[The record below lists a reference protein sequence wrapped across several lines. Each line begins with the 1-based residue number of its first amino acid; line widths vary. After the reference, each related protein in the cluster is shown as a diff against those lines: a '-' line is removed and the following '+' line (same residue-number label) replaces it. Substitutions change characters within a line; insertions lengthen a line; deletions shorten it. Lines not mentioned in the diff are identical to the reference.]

1 MGVVGILEVDV
12 FREDLEVLIQ
22 MGAYESGSLLVTQ
35 HEIAL
40 FRLFSHVG
48 LGILSR
54 LL

>member
-22 MGAYESGSLLVTQ
+22 MGAYGSGSLLVTQ